1 MWDWLSLIK
10 CLLRPLLQQQTHM
23 FTEVQAAQRWPK
35 VTRTVGCIATDL
47 KCEYKEPS
55 SPITSVRLKAPKAAH
70 HPAGQS
76 SAVIRSVWQEWQLLD
91 LLSGLFP
98 LFSLPLF
105 SHSCSV
111 SLFHHELTTLTLQ
124 PLGCCQGANSLSALC
139 YACICCLFIPSIFS
153 KYNGGS
159 LVVVLILLVCSHDR
173 RGEGSMSQENIWMTW
188 CQRSDR
194 AEMELLLGG

>member
-10 CLLRPLLQQQTHM
+10 YLLRPLLQQRYKQ
-23 FTEVQAAQRWPK
+23 PSS
-35 VTRTVGCIATDL
+35 DL
-47 KCEYKEPS
+47 KLPGLWDALWQNVNTRSPHHPS
-55 SPITSVRLKAPKAAH
+55 LLLDERPPKAAH

-91 LLSGLFP
+91 LLSC
-98 LFSLPLF
+98 LFSLFFLPLF

-124 PLGCCQGANSLSALC
+124 PLGCCQGANSPSALC

-173 RGEGSMSQENIWMTW
+173 IGWGSMSQENIWMAW